1 MSNWMEDIDIKKED
15 TQIEEV
21 LNIKEEKKMGF
32 FTDKEGNIRIG
43 KIVGISLAGLVGIVT
58 ALSSF
63 AVVPV
68 GSTGVVVTL
77 GQTQQQTLGEG
88 FHVKAPYITH
98 IVSMDNRVQKLEVD
112 AAATSKDLQAVSTT
126 IDVNFHLAQG
136 NSNSMY
142 QNVGNNYA
150 DVLLAPAIQESVKN
164 VMAQYSA
171 EQLITQRSVVS
182 AAIRETLE
190 GRMTEYGILI
200 NEFNITNFQFSAEFD
215 KAIEEKQVA
224 EQNKLKAQTEK
235 DKRVIEAEAAA
246 QEKVLAAQA
255 DADATLAKAQ
265 AEAEAIRVK
274 AEAEAEANRKLNES
288 LTSGILDYQ
297 AIQKWNGEYPT
308 VMGGE
313 NSLTM
318 IDVGKNDA
326 PAVVQIP
333 TEAPTEKTA
342 E

>member
-1 MSNWMEDIDIKKED
+1 MS
-15 TQIEEV
+15 
-21 LNIKEEKKMGF
+21 F
-32 FTDKEGNIRIG
+32 FVSKEGNVRVGRI
-43 KIVGISLAGLVGIVT
+43 ITTSVVGLAAVVSLFA
-58 ALSSF
+58 SF
-63 AVVPV
+63 STVPV

-77 GQTQQQTLGEG
+77 GQTQSMTLGEG
-88 FHVKAPYITH
+88 FHIKAPYITH
-98 IVSMDNRVQKLEVD
+98 IVSMDNRIQKQEVS

-126 IDVNFHLAQG
+126 IDVNFHLSPG

-142 QNVGNNYA
+142 QTIGQNYSEI
-150 DVLLAPAIQESVKN
+150 LLAPAIQESVKN

-171 EQLITQRSVVS
+171 EQLITQRSTVS
-182 AAIRETLE
+182 VSIREELE
-190 GRMTEYGILI
+190 NRMTEYGVII
-200 NEFNITNFQFSAEFD
+200 DEFNITNFQFSAEFD
-215 KAIEEKQVA
+215 AAIEAKQVA

-235 DKRVIEAEAAA
+235 EQRIIEAEAAA
-246 QEKVLAAQA
+246 REKEVAA
-255 DADATLAKAQ
+255 DAEANATLAKAN

-274 AEAEAEANRKLNES
+274 AEAEAEANQKLNQS

-297 AIQKWNGEYPT
+297 AIQRWNGEYPT

-313 NSLTM
+313 NTLTM

-326 PAVVQIP
+326 PAVVQAP

>member
-1 MSNWMEDIDIKKED
+1 MSFFVDKED
-15 TQIEEV
+15 
-21 LNIKEEKKMGF
+21 
-32 FTDKEGNIRIG
+32 NIRVGRI
-43 KIVGISLAGLVGIVT
+43 ITTSVVGIAAVVSLFA
-58 ALSSF
+58 SF
-63 AVVPV
+63 STVPV

-77 GQTQQQTLGEG
+77 GQTQSMTLGEG

-98 IVSMDNRVQKLEVD
+98 IVSMDNRIQKQEVS

-126 IDVNFHLAQG
+126 IDVNFHLSPG

-142 QNVGNNYA
+142 QTIGQNYSEI
-150 DVLLAPAIQESVKN
+150 LLAPAIQESVKN

-171 EQLITQRSVVS
+171 EQLITQRSAVS
-182 AAIRETLE
+182 VSIREELE
-190 GRMTEYGILI
+190 NRMTEYGVII
-200 NEFNITNFQFSAEFD
+200 DEFNITNFQFSAEFD
-215 KAIEEKQVA
+215 AAIEAKQVA

-235 DKRVIEAEAAA
+235 EQKIIEAEAAA
-246 QEKVLAAQA
+246 REREVAAQA
-255 DADATLAKAQ
+255 EANATLAKAN

-274 AEAEAEANRKLNES
+274 AEAEAEANQKLNQS

-297 AIQKWNGEYPT
+297 AIQRWNGEYPT

-313 NSLTM
+313 NTLTM

-326 PAVVQIP
+326 PAVVQAP
-333 TEAPTEKTA
+333 TEATTEKAA

>member
-1 MSNWMEDIDIKKED
+1 MS
-15 TQIEEV
+15 
-21 LNIKEEKKMGF
+21 F
-32 FTDKEGNIRIG
+32 FVNKEGHVRVGRI
-43 KIVGISLAGLVGIVT
+43 ITTSVVGLAAVISLFA
-58 ALSSF
+58 SF
-63 AVVPV
+63 STVPV

-77 GQTQQQTLGEG
+77 GQTQSMTLGEG
-88 FHVKAPYITH
+88 FHIKAPYITH
-98 IVSMDNRVQKLEVD
+98 IVSMDNRIQKQEVS

-126 IDVNFHLAQG
+126 IDVNFHLSPG

-142 QNVGNNYA
+142 QTIGQNYSEI
-150 DVLLAPAIQESVKN
+150 LLAPAIQESVKN

-171 EQLITQRSVVS
+171 EQLITQRSTVS
-182 AAIRETLE
+182 VSIREELE
-190 GRMTEYGILI
+190 NRMTEYGVII
-200 NEFNITNFQFSAEFD
+200 DEFNITNFQFSAEFD
-215 KAIEEKQVA
+215 AAIEAKQVA

-235 DKRVIEAEAAA
+235 EQRIIEAEAAA
-246 QEKVLAAQA
+246 REKEVAAEA
-255 DADATLAKAQ
+255 EANATLAKAN

-274 AEAEAEANRKLNES
+274 AEAEAEANQKLNQS

-297 AIQKWNGEYPT
+297 AIQRWNGEYPT

-313 NSLTM
+313 NTLTM

-326 PAVVQIP
+326 PAVVQVP

>member
-1 MSNWMEDIDIKKED
+1 MSFFVDKED
-15 TQIEEV
+15 
-21 LNIKEEKKMGF
+21 
-32 FTDKEGNIRIG
+32 NIR
-43 KIVGISLAGLVGIVT
+43 VGRIITTSVVGIV
-58 ALSSF
+58 AVVSLFASF
-63 AVVPV
+63 STVPV

-77 GQTQQQTLGEG
+77 GQTQSMTLGEG

-98 IVSMDNRVQKLEVD
+98 IVSMDNRIQKQEVS

-126 IDVNFHLAQG
+126 IDVNFHLSPG

-142 QNVGNNYA
+142 QTIGQNYSEI
-150 DVLLAPAIQESVKN
+150 LLAPAIQESVKN

-171 EQLITQRSVVS
+171 EQLITQRSAVS
-182 AAIRETLE
+182 VSIREELE
-190 GRMTEYGILI
+190 NRMTEYGVII
-200 NEFNITNFQFSAEFD
+200 DEFNITNFQFSAEFD
-215 KAIEEKQVA
+215 AAIEAKQVA

-235 DKRVIEAEAAA
+235 EQKIIEAEAAA
-246 QEKVLAAQA
+246 REREVAAQA
-255 DADATLAKAQ
+255 EANATLAKAN

-274 AEAEAEANRKLNES
+274 AEAEAEANQKLNQS

-297 AIQKWNGEYPT
+297 AIQRWNGEYPT

-313 NSLTM
+313 NTLTM

-326 PAVVQIP
+326 PAVVQAP
-333 TEAPTEKTA
+333 TEATTEKAA

>member
-1 MSNWMEDIDIKKED
+1 MS
-15 TQIEEV
+15 
-21 LNIKEEKKMGF
+21 F
-32 FTDKEGNIRIG
+32 FVSKEGNIRVGRIIATSVIG
-43 KIVGISLAGLVGIVT
+43 LTAVVSLFA
-58 ALSSF
+58 SF
-63 AVVPV
+63 STVPV

-77 GQTQQQTLGEG
+77 GQTQSMTLGEG
-88 FHVKAPYITH
+88 FHIKAPYITH
-98 IVSMDNRVQKLEVD
+98 IVSMDNRIQKQEVS

-126 IDVNFHLAQG
+126 IDVNFHLSPG

-142 QNVGNNYA
+142 QTIGQNYSEI
-150 DVLLAPAIQESVKN
+150 LLAPAIQESVKN

-171 EQLITQRSVVS
+171 EQLITQRSTVS
-182 AAIRETLE
+182 VSIREELE
-190 GRMTEYGILI
+190 NRMTEYGVII
-200 NEFNITNFQFSAEFD
+200 DEFNITNFQFSAEFD
-215 KAIEEKQVA
+215 AAIEAKQVA

-235 DKRVIEAEAAA
+235 EQRIIEAEAAA
-246 QEKVLAAQA
+246 REKEVAA
-255 DADATLAKAQ
+255 DAEANATLAKAN

-274 AEAEAEANRKLNES
+274 AEAEAEANQKLNQS

-297 AIQKWNGEYPT
+297 AIQRWNGEYPT

-313 NSLTM
+313 NTLTM

-333 TEAPTEKTA
+333 TEAATEKAA

>member
-1 MSNWMEDIDIKKED
+1 MS
-15 TQIEEV
+15 
-21 LNIKEEKKMGF
+21 F
-32 FTDKEGNIRIG
+32 FVNKEGNVRVGRIVTTSV
-43 KIVGISLAGLVGIVT
+43 VGLAAVISLFA
-58 ALSSF
+58 SF
-63 AVVPV
+63 STVPV

-77 GQTQQQTLGEG
+77 GQTQSMTLGEG
-88 FHVKAPYITH
+88 FHIKAPYITH
-98 IVSMDNRVQKLEVD
+98 IVSMDNRIQKQEVS

-126 IDVNFHLAQG
+126 IDVNFHLSPG

-142 QNVGNNYA
+142 QTIGQNYSEI
-150 DVLLAPAIQESVKN
+150 LLAPAIQESVKN

-171 EQLITQRSVVS
+171 EQLITQRSTVS
-182 AAIRETLE
+182 VSIREELE
-190 GRMTEYGILI
+190 NRMTEYGVII
-200 NEFNITNFQFSAEFD
+200 DEFNITNFQFSAEFD
-215 KAIEEKQVA
+215 AAIEAKQVA

-235 DKRVIEAEAAA
+235 EQRIIEAEAAA
-246 QEKVLAAQA
+246 REKEVAAEA
-255 DADATLAKAQ
+255 EANATLAKAN

-274 AEAEAEANRKLNES
+274 AEAEAEANQKLNQS

-313 NSLTM
+313 NTLTM

-326 PAVVQIP
+326 PAVVQVP
-333 TEAPTEKTA
+333 TEAATEKAA